1 MWKLFCS
8 KLAGV
13 VVDKPSLAIRY
24 FVSVEEETGGG
35 ENEELL
41 EAQDDEFI
49 EFDSGDGDSHVE
61 HDDEEL
67 ELNDVDIGG

>member
-1 MWKLFCS
+1 M
-8 KLAGV
+8 
-13 VVDKPSLAIRY
+13 
-24 FVSVEEETGGG
+24 EEETGGG